1 MCGLPEFTKS
11 SNLTGTLSHKFD
23 NSTGRVQYN
32 DLVLSGYG
40 PMFMECHIVSC
51 KYAFCYVN
59 VMWIIYI

>member
-1 MCGLPEFTKS
+1 MCGLPKFTKS

-40 PMFMECHIVSC
+40 PMFMECHIVSS
-51 KYAFCYVN
+51 KYAFC
-59 VMWIIYI
+59 